1 MFLAKSVLPSA
12 SEDPVEVFP
21 RSDRGSGRNEREG
34 GQRGGRAVG
43 QTLPRLRRFTDSFT
57 RVIL

>member
-21 RSDRGSGRNEREG
+21 QSVRRSGRNEREG
-34 GQRGGRAVG
+34 GQRGDRAVG
-43 QTLPRLRRFTDSFT
+43 QTLPRL
-57 RVIL
+57 

>member
-21 RSDRGSGRNEREG
+21 QSVRGSGRNEREG
-34 GQRGGRAVG
+34 GQRGDRAVG
-43 QTLPRLRRFTDSFT
+43 QTLPRLQRFTDSFT
-57 RVIL
+57 RIIL